1 SGRTTLRER
10 RCSPRPTHLPR
21 RPPGLAAANYRLK
34 PAKGSLTPS
43 FMIMATTNPS
53 SLASVPPNMKLLEL
67 AAMKAHGAPVLRQSS
82 DLKSNE
88 PSESA
93 ESDSTPTP
101 VNGSTQSASG
111 RKYERRTKRF
121 IWPDELHRLFVAAVF
136 DVGLKN
142 ASPKALLTLMGSSAC
157 SSGLTTEHL
166 KSHLQKYRLNYDRSR
181 VEFLKFYDESVS
193 EAAKQHKRKGKVV
206 QQGAVSSLF
215 PICPTSKKRK
225 TSDDAVDDGSS
236 DDEEDEKVAKVVAT
250 TQNITRQLDVQAKTL
265 HMQAQFQEEIQ
276 QQLYEQALLQRQLQE
291 RLSQVTMAK
300 GITESAL
307 NAARSAAARSS
318 TAPAPSSNPVSKAT
332 APSHRHHAPSPH
344 QNQFSHHLAALSQ
357 LGPSGDPGS
366 AENNMQW
373 NLGLLQPASSHGS
386 PFPVSPRGPTAAM
399 SLEQQNASHLQMQ
412 MAMQQQMYL
421 HRQMLLRK
429 VEVSQQQPGLLP
441 QETATWNSNASAAP
455 ASRPTLDQ
463 QAAAAEQWPPDD
475 VQSKVSTPGLPL
487 PDESKPATPSGDVMD
502 LYGWDKLNLDVDMND
517 DLFSFLK

>member
-1 SGRTTLRER
+1 
-10 RCSPRPTHLPR
+10 
-21 RPPGLAAANYRLK
+21 
-34 PAKGSLTPS
+34 
-43 FMIMATTNPS
+43 MIMATNNPS
-53 SLASVPPNMKLLEL
+53 SLASVPPNMKLLDL
-67 AAMKAHGAPVLRQSS
+67 ATTKTNSTN
-82 DLKSNE
+82 KTKNT
-88 PSESA
+88 SESA
-93 ESDSTPTP
+93 DSDSTQPTAT
-101 VNGSTQSASG
+101 NQTTSG

-142 ASPKALLTLMGSSAC
+142 ASPKALLTLMGNPAT

-181 VEFLKFYDESVS
+181 VEFLKFFDESVAES
-193 EAAKQHKRKGKVV
+193 AKAQKRKGKNV
-206 QQGAVSSLF
+206 QQGSISALF

-225 TSDDAVDDGSS
+225 TSDDGEDDGSS
-236 DDEEDEKVAKVVAT
+236 EDEEDEKVAKVVAT

-300 GITESAL
+300 GITENAL
-307 NAARSAAARSS
+307 NAARAASRNTSNTHLPPHPTSQHKPVNTTNHRQQPTSS
-318 TAPAPSSNPVSKAT
+318 T
-332 APSHRHHAPSPH
+332 
-344 QNQFSHHLAALSQ
+344 NQFQHHLTALSQ
-357 LGPSGDPGS
+357 LGPSADP
-366 AENNMQW
+366 NDNLQW
-373 NLGLLQPASSHGS
+373 NLGLLQQSSAHSS
-386 PFPVSPRGPTAAM
+386 PFTVSPSSRVASNSTVAPSAAPTM

-429 VEVSQQQPGLLP
+429 VEVSQQQGLNSQLIQDQP
-441 QETATWNSNASAAP
+441 SWNSNASAAP
-455 ASRPTLDQ
+455 ASRPPLTIDPP
-463 QAAAAEQWPPDD
+463 AAEWTPEEPPKVASPSLQMAD
-475 VQSKVSTPGLPL
+475 V
-487 PDESKPATPSGDVMD
+487 SKPASPSTDDMD